1 MLLTPPAVLL
11 ELNLPLHHL
20 FVLAGGVVYVLTD
33 GAPKP
38 YYFFGKFALSHI
50 VRFAHYAMPIY
61 ECMRM
66 IRIGELCRF
75 H

>member
-38 YYFFGKFALSHI
+38 YYFFGKFALSH
-50 VRFAHYAMPIY
+50 
-61 ECMRM
+61 
-66 IRIGELCRF
+66 GS
-75 H
+75 